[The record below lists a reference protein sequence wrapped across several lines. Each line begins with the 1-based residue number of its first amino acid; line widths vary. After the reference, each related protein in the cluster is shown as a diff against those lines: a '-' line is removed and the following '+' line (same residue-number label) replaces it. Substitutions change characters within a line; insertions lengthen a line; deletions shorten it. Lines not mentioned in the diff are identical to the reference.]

1 MTNIDSPVRKPEIS
15 ILLLHAESMASE
27 LLLRAL
33 KRQARFRITV
43 CAAGAELAE
52 AAKTCN
58 PDIVLIHGDSRE
70 TSRGE
75 FDSIR
80 QLKAQAPGAR
90 SIMLLDSPER
100 QAIVDAFRAGARGVF
115 FPSQSDFKM
124 LCKCI
129 DRVCAGQI
137 WIRNSE
143 LEHLLE
149 ALTQCSPARLMDRSG
164 FQLLSKREKQ
174 VVSLLAEGLTNK
186 EIARELSLSEHTVKN
201 YLFKIF
207 DKVEVSSRVELVLF
221 AMQSVEELGAPVAG
235 APAQAEQLVA

>member
-1 MTNIDSPVRKPEIS
+1 MTNIDSAVRKPEIS
-15 ILLLHAESMASE
+15 ILLLHTESMASE

-43 CAAGAELAE
+43 SAPGMELAE

-70 TSRGE
+70 TSRSG

-90 SIMLLDSPER
+90 SIMLLDSPAR

-129 DRVCAGQI
+129 DRVFAGQI

-149 ALTQCSPARLMDRSG
+149 ALAQCSPARLMDRSG
-164 FQLLSKREKQ
+164 VQLLSKREKQ

-221 AMQSVEELGAPVAG
+221 AMQSVEEPGAPVVG
-235 APAQAEQLVA
+235 TPPQAEQLVA